1 MRYYHDKGGRGPY
14 FEGWYLKHQGMEGSF
29 AVIPA
34 YHRDRKGESASIQV
48 VTPGESRMFTFP
60 ASAFRA
66 WPGRFQVRVG
76 DNWFSRE
83 GLHLELEEPGFSL
96 RGDLQYGLFHALGS
110 DIMGPFRYVP
120 GLPCVHGVLSMEHQ
134 VDGMVSFNGNSCFF
148 HRGTGYVETDR
159 GRSFPGKYLWTQCT
173 WQERQRGSLML
184 SVAKMPLGF
193 TGCIGEV
200 RFAGKSWRLATYRRV
215 RLERWSEEGAC
226 LRQGDLRLKVE
237 VLERAPAEL
246 KAPASG
252 TMERVVRESLC
263 ARVRYTFWEGERL
276 VFDHEDRQASFEY
289 AGEA

>member
-14 FEGWYLKHQGMEGSF
+14 FEGWYLKHQGEEGGF

-48 VTPGESRMFTFP
+48 LTRGESQMFTFP
-60 ASAFRA
+60 ASTFRA
-66 WPGRFQVRVG
+66 WPDRFQVRVG

-83 GLHLELEEPGFSL
+83 GLHLELEKPGFSL
-96 RGDLQYGLFHALGS
+96 RGDLQYGPFHSLES
-110 DIMGPFRYVP
+110 DIMGPFRHVP

-134 VDGMVSFNGNSCFF
+134 VDGVLSLNGEPWFF
-148 HRGTGYVETDR
+148 DRGTGYTETDR
-159 GRSFPGKYLWTQCT
+159 GRSFPRRYLWTQCV

-184 SVAKMPLGF
+184 SIARMAPGF

-200 RFAGKSWRLATYRRV
+200 FFAGKSWRLATYRGVRV
-215 RLERWSEEGAC
+215 ERWSEAGAS
-226 LRQGDLRLKVE
+226 LRQGGLRLTVE
-237 VLERAPAEL
+237 VLEREGAAL

-252 TMERVVRESLC
+252 SMDRVVRESLC
-263 ARVRYTFWEGERL
+263 ARIRYTFWEGSRL
-276 VFDHEDRQASFEY
+276 VFDHEDGQASFEY